1 MSEQENLFVQLE
13 NIIHEDKK
21 LTPKS
26 VDVLNRYLSPKGYK
40 IVANP
45 IRERKFT
52 QELALRIETMY
63 YEFKTDIK
71 NAGNHKSERI
81 VRDGYFQLVY
91 AILQREKF
99 GIANDKNKLINISCS
114 RFAAMYNINRKTL
127 AENKYRA
134 DLYVMQGDKL
144 KELKPIYDEIRKRIL
159 IYDL

>member
-1 MSEQENLFVQLE
+1 MQLE

-26 VDVLNRYLSPKGYK
+26 VEVLNKILSQRGYK

-52 QELALRIETMY
+52 KELELRIKTMFN
-63 YEFKTDIK
+63 EFKTDIK
-71 NAGNHKSERI
+71 NEGKHKSEKI
-81 VRDGYFQLVY
+81 VRDRYFQLVY

-114 RFAAMYNINRKTL
+114 RFASMYNINRKTL

-134 DLYVMQGDKL
+134 DLYVTHGDKF
-144 KELKPIYDEIRKRIL
+144 KKLKPIYDEIRKRIL
-159 IYDL
+159 NYDL